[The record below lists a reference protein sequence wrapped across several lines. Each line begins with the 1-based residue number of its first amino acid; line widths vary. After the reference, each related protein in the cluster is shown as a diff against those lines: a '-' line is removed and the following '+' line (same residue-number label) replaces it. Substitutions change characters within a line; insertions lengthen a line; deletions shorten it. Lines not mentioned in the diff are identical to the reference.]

1 MARFRLQKVLD
12 HRRRHEDEMRQRVAL
27 AVAARARAEDALR
40 RMQESEDAQRG
51 DMLRL
56 LSAGR
61 VNAAH
66 VHAMGLLLETAERAI
81 RAQAEDITQRAT
93 FEQEERARL
102 TAAMVERK
110 ALDRLRERHEERE
123 RADRVRQDNHLM
135 EEIASRRAG
144 AAVRA
149 RGHVEGGPNRSAR

>member
-1 MARFRLQKVLD
+1 
-12 HRRRHEDEMRQRVAL
+12 
-27 AVAARARAEDALR
+27 
-40 RMQESEDAQRG
+40 
-51 DMLRL
+51 MLRL

-61 VNAAH
+61 VNAA
-66 VHAMGLLLETAERAI
+66 RA
-81 RAQAEDITQRAT
+81 RDGPAAGDGGPGNPDQAEDITRRAT
-93 FEQEERARL
+93 FEEREERARL

-144 AAVRA
+144 AVRA
-149 RGHVEGGPNRSAR
+149 RGHVEGGPNRNAR